1 MISPIR
7 MLRMVRLAATTNYRI
22 SNDLLKEARRQADRI
37 LTVPP
42 EVIRQEFN
50 RILLVPRPSRYLRLL
65 QRMNLLKYFLP
76 ELDRCV
82 GVKQDERYH
91 KYDDFTHSILT
102 ADFLEPNLV
111 LRLAGILHDVGKTD
125 TRVETREGKERH
137 VTFHKHEIESVKLAR
152 LFLDRLRYDNKTKD
166 EVLGL
171 VRMHMYHYT
180 REYSDAAVRR
190 FVKRAGINKANICNL
205 REVPLFKLRAGERQG
220 NGLKKEPITQRQVDF
235 ENRIKNMFE
244 CGGAAEI
251 NDLQIN
257 GHILMEA
264 FGLKPGPQIGIIL
277 EYLVEEV
284 RKNKAVNNR
293 LDLLSLVLSYL
304 KNQDKHSQVNLIVLK
319 EGGGEKTSPGYQSE

>member
-1 MISPIR
+1 
-7 MLRMVRLAATTNYRI
+7 
-22 SNDLLKEARRQADRI
+22 
-37 LTVPP
+37 
-42 EVIRQEFN
+42 
-50 RILLVPRPSRYLRLL
+50 
-65 QRMNLLKYFLP
+65 
-76 ELDRCV
+76 
-82 GVKQDERYH
+82 
-91 KYDDFTHSILT
+91 
-102 ADFLEPNLV
+102 
-111 LRLAGILHDVGKTD
+111 
-125 TRVETREGKERH
+125 
-137 VTFHKHEIESVKLAR
+137 
-152 LFLDRLRYDNKTKD
+152 
-166 EVLGL
+166 
-171 VRMHMYHYT
+171 MYHYT